1 MSPTSEQTT
10 ASRQEASATR
20 KELTIIV
27 AAVIAIRAL
36 AAIRATPMLTAATAT
51 VPRQQ
56 VTTLQQTRQA
66 GKQEGTWFLKTQA
79 RKQTKLQKHKHCTY
93 NNQISQKSDKRLRKK
108 MIKKVERKEKD
119 TA

>member
-79 RKQTKLQKHKHCTY
+79 RKQTKANRNTRLPWETLPSWNTNKFTSSVAAL
-93 NNQISQKSDKRLRKK
+93 NQLNKK
-108 MIKKVERKEKD
+108 K
-119 TA
+119 